1 MPRRTD
7 PNPLAQAIGLRI
19 KQLRAEQGV
28 TAEKLAYESE
38 VGSKGFM
45 SDIEH
50 GLALPSLTTL
60 ERIAQRL
67 DVSLFDLLVLPSRSN
82 REQLVEWTRS
92 MPQGALVKLLRELS
106 DARQPAPTHIAQK
119 LVPIRGYPSLE
130 VAAGWAQEAAELGE
144 PTAQLVR
151 LPGKFDAKRDFA
163 VRASGSSM
171 QGFRSTIH
179 DGDWLVMRM
188 AERAPGAAV
197 GQVVLVLRED
207 EYGDK
212 SLHLKRVSESG
223 RRLWFRSDEASVKP
237 VAVTEGDR
245 ILATLQTVLAPT
257 LLAPVP
263 RTRFTRKQFSAVF
276 GLKQE
281 PTSGWSRIEG
291 HLFFV
296 VERSAIGARGR
307 LSVECKPRPA
317 ETAFVLV
324 NDGEIL
330 EYVGL
335 AHYDVARGGWR
346 VREPSRASRTSR

>member
-7 PNPLAQAIGLRI
+7 PNPLALAIGQRI

-82 REQLVEWTRS
+82 REQLIEWTRS
-92 MPQGALVKLLRELS
+92 MPQGALVALLRELS
-106 DARQPAPTHIAQK
+106 DARQPTPPHAAHK
-119 LVPIRGYPSLE
+119 LFPIRGYPSLE
-130 VAAGWAQEAAELGE
+130 VAAGWAQEAMDFGE

-151 LPGKFDAKRDFA
+151 LPGQFDSKRDFA

-179 DGDWLVMRM
+179 DGDWLVMRK
-188 AERAPGAAV
+188 AARAPGAAV

-223 RRLWFRSDEASVKP
+223 RGLWFRSDEATVKP
-237 VAVTEGDR
+237 VAVTENDR
-245 ILATLQTVLAPT
+245 ILATLQNVLTPASLAP
-257 LLAPVP
+257 AP
-263 RTRFTRKQFSAVF
+263 RTRFTRGQFGTVF

-281 PTSGWSRIEG
+281 PTSGWSRVEG

-296 VERSAIGARGR
+296 VERSAIGVRGQ
-307 LSVECKPRPA
+307 LSIDCKARPA

-324 NDGEIL
+324 SDGEIL

-335 AHYDVARGGWR
+335 AHYDVARARWR
-346 VREPSRASRTSR
+346 VRQPSRVSRAVR